1 MKIATLKILILG
13 GTHFLGIH
21 LTEELVHRGHEVTLK
36 ANMNKKGSRSMKT
49 EYLAVR

>member
-36 ANMNKKGSRSMKT
+36 ANMNKKGEPFDEDGIPR
-49 EYLAVR
+49 R